1 MARILI
7 IEDDGAQSYDMSQAV
22 SDWGHEVQ
30 VACDGISGLQAIK
43 DWQPDVVLSDVI
55 MPGVSGFD
63 VRRFLITSGPGF
75 TDIVFLFVS
84 SWGAGMIAEG
94 VEIGA
99 DDYITKPIDYVSL
112 KNKLA
117 DFLPKKQ
124 RLASTLAQ
132 QAITF

>member
-7 IEDDGAQSYDMSQAV
+7 IEDDGAQRYDMSQAV
-22 SDWGHEVQ
+22 SDWGHEVL

-63 VRRFLITSGPGF
+63 LRRFLIMSGPGF

-84 SWGAGMIAEG
+84 SWGAPGMVAEG

-112 KNKLA
+112 KNKLVIA
-117 DFLPKKQ
+117 LSKKQ
-124 RLASTLAQ
+124 RLA
-132 QAITF
+132 